1 MVIHHENKHTPC
13 KPNIQITLLVTE
25 NRPLLAIRLHLLPIP
40 YLRPMKDPDFSH
52 ITSDNTP
59 HQVDVST
66 KAATHRMARAEA
78 HVHLTN
84 NIVERMTDRELQLPK
99 GPVFQTAMIAGIMGA
114 KKTAD
119 LIPLCHAIPIESI
132 HVNIELRG
140 TVAVITSE
148 VKTTGKTG
156 VEMEALTAASVAAL
170 TIYDMCKALSH
181 DITIESIQLIE
192 KTGGKN
198 DFHRHA

>member
-1 MVIHHENKHTPC
+1 M
-13 KPNIQITLLVTE
+13 KPSE
-25 NRPLLAIRLHLLPIP
+25 
-40 YLRPMKDPDFSH
+40 FSH
-52 ITSDNTP
+52 LTSDNTP

-66 KAATHRMARAEA
+66 KAATQRRARAEA
-78 HVHLTN
+78 HVQLTT
-84 NIVERMTDRELQLPK
+84 NIVERMTDSELHLPK
-99 GPVFQTAMIAGIMGA
+99 GPVFQTAMLAGIMGA
-114 KKTAD
+114 KRTAD
-119 LIPLCHAIPIESI
+119 LIPLCHTIPIESI
-132 HVNIELRG
+132 NVNIELKG

-181 DITIESIQLIE
+181 DITIGPIQLIE

-198 DFHRHA
+198 DFHRHAQETR